1 MFQGQ
6 NKPESESWRRHVVF
20 NSHLP
25 TLLGHATIPL
35 KSDVNDLELAQIL
48 QAKGK
53 VLIIELPELSIRSL
67 SPITRS
73 SPQMSES
80 PGVHPHF

>member
-1 MFQGQ
+1 M
-6 NKPESESWRRHVVF
+6 VF